1 MASPKRRRHA
11 RISERGT
18 CTASARDFGCVRKN
32 SSSIPNV
39 YGKASLSVIVRQW

>member
-1 MASPKRRRHA
+1 MTMLREEIVIAPSLLVAKGNA

-18 CTASARDFGCVRKN
+18 CTASARDLGCVRKN

-39 YGKASLSVIVRQW
+39 